1 MRRFSI
7 RVTLVVAVAML
18 SAVPRSAEAVPPDRL
33 DSYRVLSGV
42 STFRQTGGFAGVA
55 NEYQL
60 SGVYDFVQEWSGG
73 TPTDPLEQ
81 TARFDNAD
89 LRAPL
94 GELLPAFI
102 DVDETL
108 SLESLRGELL
118 PQPLAFTPFEV
129 FRFEGIIND
138 GAPASPL
145 ESSTIELFAVRRGPW
160 MYLRGETTPRPWMAD
175 FFEYELRALA
185 RTGGWAD
192 QNEDGRIDAVDYTMM
207 RDAAL
212 TAADA
217 IDSHNLWADQF
228 GEQAPDLALFEGAI
242 ATALSQQSPAVSVPE
257 PGGLLLIA
265 LVAMPALRSRRSSCR
280 L

>member
-1 MRRFSI
+1 MRRFSL
-7 RVTLVVAVAML
+7 RVTAVLVVVML
-18 SAVPRSAEAVPPDRL
+18 TSSPQGADAVPPDRL
-33 DSYRVLSGV
+33 ESFLVLPGL
-42 STFRQTGGFAGVA
+42 STFRQTGGFAGV
-55 NEYQL
+55 NNLYKL
-60 SGVYDFVQEWSGG
+60 RGDYDFAREWTGG

-81 TARFDNAD
+81 TVRFDNAD

-94 GELLPAFI
+94 GDLLPAFI

-108 SLESLRGELL
+108 NLESLRGELL
-118 PQPLAFTPFEV
+118 PQPFAFTPFEV

-145 ESSTIELFAVRRGPW
+145 ESSTIEVFAVRLGPW

-192 QNEDGRIDAVDYTMM
+192 QNEDGRIDAADYTTI
-207 RDAAL
+207 RDGTL
-212 TAADA
+212 TATDA
-217 IDSHNLWADQF
+217 ISAQSLWADQF
-228 GEQAPDLALFEGAI
+228 GEQTPDFAQFEAAI
-242 ATALSQQSPAVSVPE
+242 TSALSQQSSRSIPE
-257 PGGLLLIA
+257 PSASLLILLA
-265 LVAMPALRSRRSSCR
+265 AMPALRSRRSAYR